1 MSPLLA
7 LKSLIPEL
15 DFAPSIQFGVPEI
28 DSSLPSN
35 GLRRGAIHE
44 IFYNDPLIPNCVART
59 IPSVLAYNARQS
71 LLESLKDLN
80 WGAANLTLKEKLT
93 SLSLPRIV
101 WIGRSCWPA
110 PPALAALGVRGYGN
124 NTSHHNERDEFT
136 TNCLVDSLFQ
146 GSLFIDPPDETT
158 TLWAIDLAL
167 RSPGV
172 DLVVAATPR
181 ISRITTQRFSLAA
194 RRYSTTALLLRN
206 YQDCNTPSS
215 AHSKWVISPS
225 RSNTDT
231 PSWNVYLAKLKG
243 GALTQGGEWVV
254 RLQEETKG
262 AYGLCA

>member
-7 LKSLIPEL
+7 LKTLIPEL
-15 DFAPSIQFGVPEI
+15 DSAPAIQFGVPEI
-28 DSSLPSN
+28 DSALPSN

-44 IFYNDPLIPNCVART
+44 IFYHDPLIPNCVART
-59 IPSVLAYNARQS
+59 IPSILAYNARQS

-110 PPALAALGVRGYGN
+110 PPALAALGVRSAEN
-124 NTSHHNERDEFT
+124 NTRDNESEELN
-136 TNCLVDSLFQ
+136 TNTLVDSLFQ

-172 DLVVAATPR
+172 DLVVAATPK

-194 RRYSTTALLLRN
+194 GRYSTTALLLRD
-206 YQDCNTPSS
+206 YQDCNSPSS
-215 AHSKWVISPS
+215 AHSKWVISPC
-225 RSNTDT
+225 RSDNDT
-231 PSWNVYLAKLKG
+231 PSWSVCLAKLKG
-243 GALTQGGEWVV
+243 GALTQGSEWVV
-254 RLQEETKG
+254 RLQDETKG
-262 AYGLCA
+262 AYEICT